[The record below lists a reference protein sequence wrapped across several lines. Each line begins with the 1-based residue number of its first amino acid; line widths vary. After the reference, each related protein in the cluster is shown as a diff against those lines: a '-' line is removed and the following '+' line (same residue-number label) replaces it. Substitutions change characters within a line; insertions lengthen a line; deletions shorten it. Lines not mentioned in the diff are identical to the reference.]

1 MIAYVRGKLVSAALD
16 QVIVDVG
23 GLGYRIHTPASI
35 LGQLPEVGEEVL
47 LHTHFNVREDAQ
59 QLYGF
64 VKLLDLE
71 AFQLLLGVSG
81 IGPKVA
87 LAVLSVLNYGQL
99 RQAVAQDNLS
109 ALTNI
114 SGVGKKTAQRL
125 LLELKDKLAKSGT
138 GEQPGLPGE
147 LSSDV
152 SGLIQPTTAAGDA
165 AEVLEALGYQRQQA
179 KALIDKAVELLG
191 CDAPVEELVR
201 TALKAL
207 AKA

>member
-1 MIAYVRGKLVSAALD
+1 MIAYVRGKLISAALD

-23 GLGYRIHTPASI
+23 GLGYRVYIPASN
-35 LGQLPEVGEEVL
+35 LGQLPEAGDEVL
-47 LHTHFNVREDAQ
+47 LHTHFQVREDAQ
-59 QLYGF
+59 LLYGF
-64 VKLLDLE
+64 VDRLDLE

-87 LAVLSVLNYGQL
+87 LAVLSVLNYRQL
-99 RQAVAQDNLS
+99 RQAVALDNLS

-125 LLELKDKLAKSGT
+125 LLELKDKLAKGVT
-138 GEQPGLPGE
+138 GE
-147 LSSDV
+147 LSGLSGELTADIAGLAPV
-152 SGLIQPTTAAGDA
+152 SSAAEDA
-165 AEVLEALGYQRQQA
+165 AEALEALGYQRQQA
-179 KALIDKAVELLG
+179 RALVDKAVKVLG
-191 CDAPVEELVR
+191 GEATVEQLVR